1 MEDGTFCPFATVMSA
16 PAAIFRSPRRLTFTK
31 LKVALPEAARAVVTM
46 VKTST
51 VAKTPEK

>member
-1 MEDGTFCPFATVMSA
+1 MSA